1 MITAPL
7 IFRWD
12 GESMVPW
19 RRYAKLCDTEFTI
32 GEDYRLEVIE
42 ERSAKSHSHYFAA
55 LTEAWR
61 NLPEDAAERFPTV
74 ESLRKFALIKAG
86 FCDSRSIVAGSK
98 AEAQRLA
105 AFIRPADEFA
115 IVTTSEA
122 TVTVYTAKSQSM
134 KAMGKADFTASKNAV
149 LDYVAGLIGVR
160 QDDLHKNAKD
170 AA

>member
-1 MITAPL
+1 MTAHAH

-12 GESMVPW
+12 GESMIPL
-19 RRYAKLCDTEFTI
+19 RPKLADKDFVI
-32 GEDYRLEVIE
+32 GETYHLEVIE
-42 ERSAKSHSHYFAA
+42 ERSAKSHNHYWAA

-61 NLPEDAAERFPTV
+61 NLPDDAAERFPTV

-105 AFIRPADEFA
+105 AFIRPTDEFA

-134 KAMGKADFTASKNAV
+134 RAMGKQDFQASKDAV
-149 LDYVAGLIGVR
+149 LDYAAGLIGVR
-160 QDDLHKNAKD
+160 KDDLHKNARD